1 MGGLT
6 GNLIPIALG
15 VAISVVPIIAVI
27 MILFTA
33 RARVN
38 SILFNLGWILAIA
51 AIGLIGI
58 FALGGADYSADTGPS
73 TASFV
78 VQLMLGILLLGLA
91 LREWLKKPA
100 EGAEEMPKWIQRID
114 DLKPAMAFVL
124 GLALIAINPK
134 NLMLTLAAVATILEA
149 EVGAGQSIIALIFF
163 IFIASLTVAAPVIIY
178 LVAPTRSQ
186 DILNSWKEWLT
197 VHNRAITIG
206 LFVVLGILLTVKGIV
221 GLV

>member
-1 MGGLT
+1 MGGLI
-6 GNLIPIALG
+6 GNLLPIALG
-15 VAISVVPIIAVI
+15 VAISVIPIIAVI
-27 MILFTA
+27 MMLFTK
-33 RARVN
+33 RAKVN
-38 SILFNLGWILAIA
+38 SILFNLGWILAMA

-73 TASFV
+73 TASYV
-78 VQLMLGILLLGLA
+78 VQLVLGVLFLGLA
-91 LREWLKKPA
+91 LRKWLKKPA
-100 EGAEEMPKWIQRID
+100 EGEAEMPKWIQKID
-114 DLKPAMAFVL
+114 DLKPVMAFIL

-149 EVGAGQSIIALIFF
+149 EVGAGQSVIALIFF

-186 DILNSWKEWLT
+186 AILTYWKEWLT
-197 VHNRAITIG
+197 AHNRAITIG
-206 LFVVLGILLTVKGIV
+206 LFVVLGVLLTVKGIV

>member
-1 MGGLT
+1 MGGLI

-15 VAISVVPIIAVI
+15 VALSVVPIIAVI
-27 MILFTA
+27 MMLFTA

-38 SILFNLGWILAIA
+38 SILFNLGWILAMA

-73 TASFV
+73 TASYV
-78 VQLMLGILLLGLA
+78 VQLVLGILFLWLA
-91 LREWLKKPA
+91 LRKWLKKPA
-100 EGAEEMPKWIQRID
+100 EGEEEMPKWIRKID

-186 DILNSWKEWLT
+186 AILTSWKDWLAA
-197 VHNRAITIG
+197 HNRAITIG
-206 LFVVLGILLTVKGIV
+206 LFIVLGVFLTAKGIV
-221 GLV
+221 ELI

>member
-1 MGGLT
+1 MGGLI

-15 VAISVVPIIAVI
+15 VALSVLPIIAVI
-27 MILFTA
+27 MMLFTK

-38 SILFNLGWILAIA
+38 SILFNLGWILAMA

-73 TASFV
+73 TASYV
-78 VQLMLGILLLGLA
+78 VQVVLGVLFLGLG
-91 LREWLKKPA
+91 LRKWLKKPA
-100 EGAEEMPKWIQRID
+100 EGKAEMPRWIQGID
-114 DLKPAMAFVL
+114 DLKPAMALVL

-149 EVGAGQSIIALIFF
+149 EVGAGQSIVALIVF

-186 DILNSWKEWLT
+186 AILTSWKEWLT
-197 VHNRAITIG
+197 AHNRAITIG
-206 LFVVLGILLTVKGIV
+206 LFAVLGVFLTIKGIV